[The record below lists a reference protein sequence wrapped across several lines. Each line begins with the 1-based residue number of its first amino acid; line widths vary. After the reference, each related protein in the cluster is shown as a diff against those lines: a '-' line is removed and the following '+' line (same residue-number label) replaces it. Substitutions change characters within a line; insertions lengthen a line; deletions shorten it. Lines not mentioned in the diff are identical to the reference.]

1 MLKFTSIICI
11 SSMNKVQYK
20 NHAHLLVD
28 IHMFLDIT
36 DFNQILH
43 SKSFKT
49 ANSCSQDP
57 QSNSLCLK
65 CFLNSSQFCGTVAT
79 LIWSKGDHC
88 AKQETVRK
96 IKGQLQ
102 SEN

>member
-1 MLKFTSIICI
+1 MLEFTFNICI
-11 SSMNKVQYK
+11 SSMDKDQYK

-49 ANSCSQDP
+49 NE
-57 QSNSLCLK
+57 L
-65 CFLNSSQFCGTVAT
+65 
-79 LIWSKGDHC
+79 
-88 AKQETVRK
+88 
-96 IKGQLQ
+96 
-102 SEN
+102 